1 MTGETAAP
9 NTLLR
14 RARLAKGLTAAA
26 VAKAARV
33 GHSYLIAVE
42 LGRRAFP
49 SPGVLDRIL
58 VAMDAAG
65 ATREE
70 ILLSA
75 ALHAGAGYQDAN
87 ARKAMGSISLDWLV
101 GQVRRLPP
109 DSQRTVAWLVSQL
122 TLAHS
127 VRAALE
133 HEEADM

>member
-1 MTGETAAP
+1 MTSNASAP

-42 LGRRAFP
+42 RGRRTFP
-49 SPGVLDRIL
+49 SPSVLDRIL

-65 ATREE
+65 PIREE
-70 ILLSA
+70 ILFSA
-75 ALHAGAGYQDAN
+75 ALHAGAAYQDSIGRKE
-87 ARKAMGSISLDWLV
+87 ARAISLEWLV

-122 TLAHS
+122 TLAQS
-127 VRAALE
+127 VRAALK